1 MRRLFFIAVPIAAA
15 GLWACGEDAAPAAAP
30 PAPAARKAAAA
41 VDAGVAAARPQYV
54 YSYNALGKRDPFRNM
69 SAETVVDNA
78 GPKLDIECN
87 EPLCHFEID
96 DLKVVAVISGDANP
110 LAMLEDPSHVG
121 HIVHRNTKVGK
132 QGGKVTA
139 IERDCLVV
147 TSYIAG
153 ADGKAQANK
162 VKMCIKPDEK
172 LQEPVDLLLGK

>member
-1 MRRLFFIAVPIAAA
+1 MRRLIFLAVPIVAAS
-15 GLWACGEDAAPAAAP
+15 LQACGEDVAAPVAAAP
-30 PAPAARKAAAA
+30 VTTSRPRA
-41 VDAGVAAARPQYV
+41 VADAGVVEARAQYV

-69 SAETVVDNA
+69 TVDTPREGDNKQ
-78 GPKLDIECN
+78 PDIDCN
-87 EPLCHFEID
+87 EPLCRFDVD

-110 LAMLEDPSHVG
+110 LAMLEDPGQVG